1 MRTLIPK
8 KTGTDNDVLVKVLR
22 NYTDLYALFLK
33 DLFNNIVTKRNFL
46 VKLTLADM
54 FPIFEI
60 ETLLNKEKYITISVS
75 ANCFQDF

>member
-33 DLFNNIVTKRNFL
+33 DLFNNIVTKINF
-46 VKLTLADM
+46 
-54 FPIFEI
+54 
-60 ETLLNKEKYITISVS
+60 
-75 ANCFQDF
+75 

>member
-8 KTGTDNDVLVKVLR
+8 KTGNDNDVLVKVLR

-46 VKLTLADM
+46 VKLKLADM

-75 ANCFQDF
+75 ANCF

>member
-46 VKLTLADM
+46 VKLTLVDM

-75 ANCFQDF
+75 ANCF

>member
-33 DLFNNIVTKRNFL
+33 DLFNNIVTKINFL
-46 VKLTLADM
+46 VKLKLADI
-54 FPIFEI
+54 FHIFEI

-75 ANCFQDF
+75 ANCF